1 MAKELEITLKK
12 SPIGRPKKQRLV
24 LKGLGLIKVNR
35 KVKRPDTNEIRGMI
49 NKVGHLVEVKEL

>member
-24 LKGLGLIKVNR
+24 LLGLGLKKLN
-35 KVKRPDTNEIRGMI
+35 KTVKRVDTNEIRGMI
-49 NKVGHLVEVKEL
+49 DKVSHLVEFKEC

>member
-12 SPIGRPKKQRLV
+12 SPIGRPEKQRLV
-24 LKGLGLIKVNR
+24 LRGLGLIKVNR

>member
-24 LKGLGLIKVNR
+24 LLGLGLKKLN
-35 KVKRPDTNEIRGMI
+35 KTVKRVDTNEIRGMI
-49 NKVGHLVEVKEL
+49 NKVSHLVEFKEC